1 MVVDDANKNPCLEGF
16 GDTCAIGGTAVDRK
30 NQLNAV
36 FKGGGDRPLGDA
48 MTIAVALRDVPL
60 GNRANCAER
69 SNHDCSTSESVRIK
83 IADHEDRLPH
93 FASGAQARNQPSC
106 VGEEV
111 RVVQGTVVAIKELAR
126 MDWVG
131 KTTTVEECR
140 ERKVQVL
147 GDQQIAEELQELWT
161 YL

>member
-1 MVVDDANKNPCLEGF
+1 VVVDDANKNPCLEGF

-69 SNHDCSTSESVRIK
+69 SNHDRSTSKSVRIK
-83 IADHEDRLPH
+83 IADHEDRLPL
-93 FASGAQARNQPSC
+93 FASGTQARNQPSC

-111 RVVQGTVVAIKELAR
+111 RIVQGAVVAIKELAR

-131 KTTTVEECR
+131 KSTTMEERR
-140 ERKVQVL
+140 EREVQIL
-147 GDQQIAEELQELWT
+147 GDQ
-161 YL
+161 